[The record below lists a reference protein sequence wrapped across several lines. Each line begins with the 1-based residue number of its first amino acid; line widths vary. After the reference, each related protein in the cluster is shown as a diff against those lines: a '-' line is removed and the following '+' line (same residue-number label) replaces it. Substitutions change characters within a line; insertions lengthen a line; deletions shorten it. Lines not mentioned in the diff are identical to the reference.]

1 MNTHDQPNVTT
12 LANSFAKNVAKSLAK
27 TVALE
32 AGKLANTLGAN
43 LKSPR
48 LTDFS
53 QREIPAPLGA
63 LAARLPQWPPTLGL
77 VTALNLALD
86 RLLPRDNL
94 APLVGRLV
102 SLKVLDAGLTLRF
115 TLTARGFRPVVSSN
129 PADLTI
135 SAKASDFLA
144 LALRQE
150 DPDTL
155 FFNRRLVME
164 GDTDLGLLVKNT
176 LDAVELPR
184 LSPEQF
190 APSRVLAAL
199 RERMGPSNR

>member
-1 MNTHDQPNVTT
+1 MNAYVK
-12 LANSFAKNVAKSLAK
+12 SFARM
-27 TVALE
+27 
-32 AGKLANTLGAN
+32 AGKLANTAN
-43 LKSPR
+43 TLSANFKPPR
-48 LTDFS
+48 LAEFG

-63 LAARLPQWPPTLGL
+63 LAAKLPQWPPTLGL
-77 VTALNLALD
+77 VTVLNLALD
-86 RLLPRDNL
+86 RLLPRENL
-94 APLVGRLV
+94 VPLIGRLV

-115 TLTARGFRPVVSSN
+115 TLTARGFRPVVSSD

-135 SAKASDFLA
+135 SAKAGDFLA

-176 LDAVELPR
+176 LDAVELPQY
-184 LSPEQF
+184 SPEQF
-190 APSRVLAAL
+190 TPLRLLATL
-199 RERMGPSNR
+199 RERLGPSNR